1 MLVEQDYG
9 LIYPPALVALQ
20 PHAAPCELT
29 GAKAS
34 PSSAEQI
41 WRCCREDIARPVQL
55 LSQLRYRAVL
65 RSLDGTAMPLT
76 AVAAP
81 LSGVAE
87 GVLAA
92 QIYDPTGEELASF
105 EVTTGDDDLS
115 EVSHGVLRLLVDS
128 AARAITERLFR
139 IHHRRQWILAAR
151 REDGPETF
159 LLLALSSDLRV
170 LGADRHGRQMLSAQG
185 LKGEVG
191 LSALFCIDPA
201 RLRGR
206 KYCDET
212 LCMLQ
217 LDRHASW
224 YALLTPPDAN
234 TLASH
239 QGERAVVH
247 TRPRLDTILC
257 VEPVVPERREA
268 LGLPPAM
275 LRRIIGYIDTHLDS
289 TLTTEDLAA
298 ILKISASHFARSFTT
313 SIGLTPHAYVMKR
326 RLSRAQELLAQTPLP
341 LVEIALSTGFADQ
354 SHFCRRFHQMA
365 GMPPRT
371 FRRQLQHI

>member
-1 MLVEQDYG
+1 
-9 LIYPPALVALQ
+9 
-20 PHAAPCELT
+20 
-29 GAKAS
+29 
-34 PSSAEQI
+34 
-41 WRCCREDIARPVQL
+41 
-55 LSQLRYRAVL
+55 
-65 RSLDGTAMPLT
+65 
-76 AVAAP
+76 
-81 LSGVAE
+81 
-87 GVLAA
+87 
-92 QIYDPTGEELASF
+92 
-105 EVTTGDDDLS
+105 
-115 EVSHGVLRLLVDS
+115 
-128 AARAITERLFR
+128 
-139 IHHRRQWILAAR
+139 
-151 REDGPETF
+151 
-159 LLLALSSDLRV
+159 
-170 LGADRHGRQMLSAQG
+170 MLSAQH
-185 LKGEVG
+185 LKREVG

-239 QGERAVVH
+239 KGERAVVH

-257 VEPVVPERREA
+257 VEPVAPEPREA
-268 LGLPPAM
+268 LGLPPTM
-275 LRRIIGYIDTHLDS
+275 LRRIIGHIDTHLDS

-326 RLSRAQELLAQTPLP
+326 RLSRAQELLAQTQLP

-354 SHFCRRFHQMA
+354 SHFCRRFRQMA

-371 FRRQLQHI
+371 FRRELQRI